1 MSRKPKY
8 NGPNFVMVTDTV
20 LNSEAWRAMSLGARL
35 LYIALKRRY
44 WANRKNNGKIFLSLR
59 HAQKEIGSGRTQI
72 CRWYRELEFYGFIVM
87 TRGGS
92 LGLHGKGRAPH
103 WRLTEV
109 GYMRGSSSKGMED
122 MPTTD
127 FLSWNGA
134 LFGKQHCPPSGS
146 TKRKGPVDKIQ
157 NPGPENGTRVVQ
169 KTGPLAVQKTGPLAT
184 ISGPENG
191 TIQRAEVVQKTGP
204 YIVKPC
210 GVERAGSKEAET
222 VPAELTGAGSERL
235 PWTAPDLTEITD
247 PIELEKVRAAF
258 DCVSAGPVYWGSA
271 PRKQNRG

>member
-1 MSRKPKY
+1 MSKKQKY
-8 NGPNFVMVTDTV
+8 NGPTFVMITDTV
-20 LNSEAWRAMSLGARL
+20 LDSEAWREMSHGARS

-44 WANRKNNGKIFLSLR
+44 WQNRKNNGKIFLSLR
-59 HAQKEIGSGRTQI
+59 HAQKEIGSGLTQI

-122 MPTTD
+122 MPTRD
-127 FLSWNGA
+127 FLSWDGA
-134 LFGKQHCPPSGS
+134 LFGKHYSPSGS
-146 TKRKGPVDKIQ
+146 ARRKGPVDKIQ
-157 NPGPENGTRVVQ
+157 NPDPENGSRVIQ
-169 KTGPLAVQKTGPLAT
+169 KTGTVPFQKTGALAT
-184 ISGPENG
+184 ITVPENG
-191 TIQRAEVVQKTGP
+191 SIQRAKVIQKTGA

-210 GVERAGSKEAET
+210 GVARAGSKEAET
-222 VPAELTGAGSERL
+222 VPAELAGAGSEQP
-235 PWTAPDLTEITD
+235 PWTAPDLNEITD
-247 PIELEKVRAAF
+247 PVELEKVRAAF
-258 DCVSAGPVYWGSA
+258 DCVSAGPVYWGA